1 MHTPGEDRLGT
12 GDGMNHI
19 WPKLRDEVRSD
30 ISSPDGA
37 GSIADPVFQR
47 RIRLDAKGMALVET
61 LRASGGSTE
70 ELAERLGA
78 EPERLAPVL
87 TRLMALDLLDS
98 PRARARA
105 AERERYESVSL
116 EPGKALKPMP
126 WARFGCTMCGS
137 CCGGHNVGPVS
148 PKILE
153 GLAEVADE
161 LEDVI
166 TRERFSDKGL
176 FFGLPTGPRES
187 SAMCHAAAGSC
198 VFLDDGGHCRI
209 HARLGGEKKP
219 LPCRVFPWELV
230 VTPTGVRVAVQRE
243 CRDFSAATASHQPL
257 ISEAC
262 TEGGEVETLV
272 TALASLGGLPAARP
286 IPVLRGAELDTWA
299 DYERLEDDLLS
310 VITAGTDSND
320 ILTGLVT
327 TLSAAHGPARDAFI
341 AWRKRFLEH
350 IEAILS
356 QAPPPDADRLIRV
369 DSLEALGE
377 ALALAS
383 GWVLSRALAPLEG
396 PAFDLFTAHLRH
408 ALWSCSLARAPS
420 IEKGLARL
428 ISEWLLARILA
439 ISRARTAK
447 RFHVTRDDLQDGL
460 TLVSFLY
467 RHDDLA
473 PILADLDDLAVTCFV
488 DGFLEFRASAPTFDA
503 PDARLELVKF

>member
-1 MHTPGEDRLGT
+1 
-12 GDGMNHI
+12 MNQS

-30 ISSPDGA
+30 IASSDGA

-47 RIRLDAKGMALVET
+47 RIRLDAKAMALIST
-61 LRASGGSTE
+61 LRGAGGSTD

-78 EPERLAPVL
+78 DPERLAPVL
-87 TRLMALDLLDS
+87 HRLMALDLLDS
-98 PRARARA
+98 PRARARVS
-105 AERERYESVSL
+105 ERIQLESVSTT
-116 EPGKALKPMP
+116 PGKSLKPMP

-148 PKILE
+148 PQILE
-153 GLAEVADE
+153 GLAEVADD
-161 LEDVI
+161 LENDI
-166 TRERFSDKGL
+166 TRERFSEKGL

-187 SAMCHAAAGSC
+187 SAMCHAASGSC
-198 VFLDDGGHCRI
+198 VFLDDGGRCRI
-209 HARLGGEKKP
+209 HARLGGDKKP

-243 CRDFSAATASHQPL
+243 CRDFSAATAGHQPL

-262 TEGGEVETLV
+262 TDGGEVETLV
-272 TALASLGGLPAARP
+272 NALASAGGLPSAKP

-299 DYERLEDDLLS
+299 DYERLEDELLGVVAS
-310 VITAGTDSND
+310 GTDSNA
-320 ILTGLVT
+320 ILAGLVT
-327 TLSAAHGPARDAFI
+327 TLSPGHGPARDAFI
-341 AWRKRFLEH
+341 AWRKRFLER

-356 QAPPPDADRLIRV
+356 EAPPPDAHRIIRV

-377 ALALAS
+377 ALALIS

-396 PAFDLFTAHLRH
+396 PAFHLFTAHLRH
-408 ALWSCSLARAPS
+408 AIWSCALARAPS

-428 ISEWLLARILA
+428 ISEWLLARVLA

-488 DGFLEFRASAPTFDA
+488 DGFLEFAASAPTFDA